1 MSNGASKNRKQMLVV
16 SLVITR
22 LCVRRNIEVV
32 KRFQTPTQLRMFKI
46 CWYVNINNQVANNT
60 DIFKSRKFLLFYFY
74 EQLK

>member
-22 LCVRRNIEVV
+22 LCVRPNIEVV
-32 KRFQTPTQLRMFKI
+32 KRFQTPTQLRMVNN

-60 DIFKSRKFLLFYFY
+60 EILNQ
-74 EQLK
+74 ENH